1 MYKDLNIMM
10 LYITNMKEEISKVL
24 DEIIEAQK
32 EVGKGELKNLLKA
45 FGVLLTGDTVI
56 AYFLGAL
63 RGISYERGI
72 KDWNEFKN
80 LVNEVKNVILDSVLY
95 YR

>member
-1 MYKDLNIMM
+1 
-10 LYITNMKEEISKVL
+10 MKEEIGKKL
-24 DEIIEAQK
+24 DEIIEMQK

-63 RGISYERGI
+63 RGLCYENGI
-72 KDWNEFKN
+72 KDWNEFKE
-80 LVNEVKNVILDSVLY
+80 LANEKKKDILDSTCLLY
-95 YR
+95 TSPSPRDRG